1 MGVRQVQKQSMGP
14 AWGRT
19 VHMQIPEYTAVTSHT
34 VPHAPS
40 ERAAARTNAQ
50 QYAAARA
57 FPIAIGYLF
66 TTHTKVRD
74 GYVK

>member
-1 MGVRQVQKQSMGP
+1 
-14 AWGRT
+14 
-19 VHMQIPEYTAVTSHT
+19 MQIPEYTAEVTSHT

-50 QYAAARA
+50 QHAAARA